1 MIRNRYIFLLLVL
14 LTFPLPVRAGEFR
27 LVPSISAREEYSDN
41 IFLTSDGVKN
51 DFITTVSPAVEVV
64 RKTERLHSS
73 ALVRL
78 ERIDYMDS
86 RELNAT
92 DQTYQG
98 KFRYLATPLLG
109 ISAEAGYTRDSRPD
123 RDIGISGLVLSTVPR
138 NRINI
143 SLSADDQL
151 SEEMAV
157 LISYAFD
164 KESYDN
170 SRYVDNQSHN
180 VNTGLTHDLGRY
192 FPGLKGRVNLGYSA
206 YVSSGYRNDGLM
218 GTVGFSRDFNELWSI
233 LLDGGLRFNWSE
245 SSLYGFHYD
254 NHGWGWVGTLTV
266 NRKGERGEGS
276 LSYGREMT
284 AASGVSGMVERDTL
298 TLAVRK
304 KMTEEFS
311 IFCSAGYTTN
321 QSDSAGYFT
330 QAIKERTLRINP
342 GVRYE
347 FSRDIALEAS
357 YDYTAIDNLA
367 SNTGVVRNL
376 FSIRLYMQHPF
387 LE

>member
-1 MIRNRYIFLLLVL
+1 
-14 LTFPLPVRAGEFR
+14 
-27 LVPSISAREEYSDN
+27 
-41 IFLTSDGVKN
+41 
-51 DFITTVSPAVEVV
+51 
-64 RKTERLHSS
+64 
-73 ALVRL
+73 
-78 ERIDYMDS
+78 
-86 RELNAT
+86 
-92 DQTYQG
+92 
-98 KFRYLATPLLG
+98 
-109 ISAEAGYTRDSRPD
+109 
-123 RDIGISGLVLSTVPR
+123 
-138 NRINI
+138 
-143 SLSADDQL
+143 
-151 SEEMAV
+151 MAV